1 MRKTLEDLEIQLEY
15 EQMRKP
21 KHHFRGF
28 FREVRVLIVIFAIVF
43 L

>member
-1 MRKTLEDLEIQLEY
+1 MHPTLEDLEIQLEY

-21 KHHFRGF
+21 KQHFRHF
-28 FREVRVLIVIFAIVF
+28 FREMRVLIVIFAIVF